1 MHNFSKLSLA
11 MALSVDNYFRNIL
24 SDFSKHWTSEGFE
37 TESKKGSEVQKE
49 SYADSHIA
57 SEMPR
62 WD

>member
-37 TESKKGSEVQKE
+37 TESKKGSEV
-49 SYADSHIA
+49 
-57 SEMPR
+57 
-62 WD
+62 